1 MKKKMEDHCVNCGN
15 LFEKRKKGFKRKS
28 IDSSTKTSVSFRDIL
43 ESTLDVPITPEK
55 NLFMCDACA
64 SVCQKV
70 QSCSTGTISAV
81 NELQSKKS
89 QSSYLGKR
97 KRKTSAQTSSPNSKV
112 AFKSPLFCS
121 PLKKKLN
128 NSTRSSVSS
137 SKSLSRKKSSFVEK
151 TVSNLRESKYFTCF
165 KNLILKSKAAKAG
178 FAKCVKFV
186 VDREMKALKQA
197 DLFLTSKVSQDS
209 LENFTW
215 LKTLG
220 QIETKAPVLSSAVKR
235 SLTTKRT
242 QSKLSL

>member
-1 MKKKMEDHCVNCGN
+1 M
-15 LFEKRKKGFKRKS
+15 
-28 IDSSTKTSVSFRDIL
+28 
-43 ESTLDVPITPEK
+43 
-55 NLFMCDACA
+55 
-64 SVCQKV
+64 
-70 QSCSTGTISAV
+70 
-81 NELQSKKS
+81 
-89 QSSYLGKR
+89 
-97 KRKTSAQTSSPNSKV
+97 
-112 AFKSPLFCS
+112 
-121 PLKKKLN
+121 N

-186 VDREMKALKQA
+186 VDREMKALKQT